1 MKKLFYAFPIL
12 WIFIPILFFSC
23 SEEPIPYELSEGDVI
38 SFRIDPDPTS
48 FFRSY
53 QTAPEMGGLPELY
66 YGQRDG
72 FSEIY
77 TLVEVYPVS
86 TPFFLDTTYSSD
98 STSYNFVDS
107 IKSVTFSLTLENA
120 DDSLSFPEL
129 FYYSG
134 DGDTTIFLENESSFY
149 TVGSTLE
156 KIELDSLISFTD
168 TLENVH
174 FSFDATSLFNNYML
188 DITRLN
194 SYTFKI
200 SGDGE
205 TDSLVAFTNPKLE
218 VQFSRTM
225 EIPDSTWD
233 STWVDTATYTARY
246 KLIIVNPGEWE
257 EGDSTTFSIGR
268 AKGLKSI
275 LRFNLDTLSMLPDNI
290 IFKDADLYLKCEN
303 TVTKSSFKVLAY
315 PLNDSL
321 DDNQFSKETRDSTN
335 VNDLIGNTSAIID
348 TLDGFLVLN
357 VRNYLNYIYLEQL
370 PQYGLQLSSSIDNDD
385 PFSIVTFIND
395 NTFKPYILM
404 RYVATN

>member
-48 FFRSY
+48 YFRSY
-53 QTAPEMGGLPELY
+53 QTAPEMGGLSELY

-77 TLVEVYPVS
+77 SLVEVYPVS
-86 TPFFLDTTYSSD
+86 APFFLDTTYSSD
-98 STSYNFVDS
+98 STSYYFVDS
-107 IKSVTFSLTLENA
+107 IESVTFSLTLENA
-120 DDSLSFPEL
+120 GDSLSSPEL
-129 FYYSG
+129 VYYSG

-149 TVGSTLE
+149 TIDQTLE
-156 KIELDSLISFTD
+156 KIELDSPISYTD

-174 FSFDATSLFNNYML
+174 FSFDATSLFNDYML
-188 DITRLN
+188 NTTRLN

-205 TDSLVAFTNPKLE
+205 TDSLVTFTNPRLE

-257 EGDSTTFSIGR
+257 EGESTFSIGR

-290 IFKDADLYLKCEN
+290 IFKDADLYLKCETTIN
-303 TVTKSSFKVLAY
+303 SFKVFAY
-315 PLNDSL
+315 PLKDSISINDFDLFSVEQMDTTALEFIGATSSTADSL
-321 DDNQFSKETRDSTN
+321 LILNIRDF
-335 VNDLIGNTSAIID
+335 V
-348 TLDGFLVLN
+348 
-357 VRNYLNYIYLEQL
+357 NYIYLNQL
-370 PQYGLQLSSSIDNDD
+370 TRYELQLSSSMGND
-385 PFSIVTFIND
+385 PFSTLTFINAGP
-395 NTFKPYILM
+395 FKPYLIM

>member
-48 FFRSY
+48 YFRSY
-53 QTAPEMGGLPELY
+53 QTAPEMGGLSELY

-77 TLVEVYPVS
+77 SLVEVYPIS
-86 TPFFLDTTYSSD
+86 APFFLDTTYSSD

-156 KIELDSLISFTD
+156 KIELDSLITFTD

-174 FSFDATSLFNNYML
+174 FSFDATSLFNDYML
-188 DITRLN
+188 ETTRLN

-200 SGDGE
+200 GGNEE
-205 TDSLVAFTNPKLE
+205 TDLLVTFTNPKLE

-257 EGDSTTFSIGR
+257 EGDSTFSIGR
-268 AKGLKSI
+268 AKGVKSI

-290 IFKDADLYLKCEN
+290 IFKDADLYLKCDTAIN
-303 TVTKSSFKVLAY
+303 SFKVFAY
-315 PLNDSL
+315 PLKDSISINDIDLFSVEQRDTTALEFIGATSSTVDSL
-321 DDNQFSKETRDSTN
+321 
-335 VNDLIGNTSAIID
+335 LI
-348 TLDGFLVLN
+348 LN
-357 VRNYLNYIYLEQL
+357 VRDFVNYIYLNQL
-370 PQYGLQLSSSIDNDD
+370 THYELQLSSSTGND
-385 PFSIVTFIND
+385 PFSTLTFINSGP
-395 NTFKPYILM
+395 FKPYIIM

>member
-48 FFRSY
+48 YFRSY
-53 QTAPEMGGLPELY
+53 QTAPEMGGLSELY

-77 TLVEVYPVS
+77 SLVEVYPVS
-86 TPFFLDTTYSSD
+86 APFFLDTTYSSD
-98 STSYNFVDS
+98 STSYYFVDS
-107 IKSVTFSLTLENA
+107 IESVTFSLTLENA
-120 DDSLSFPEL
+120 GDSLSSPEL
-129 FYYSG
+129 VYYSG

-149 TVGSTLE
+149 TIDQTLE
-156 KIELDSLISFTD
+156 KIELDSPISYTD

-174 FSFDATSLFNNYML
+174 FSFDATSLFNDYML
-188 DITRLN
+188 NTTRLN
-194 SYTFKI
+194 SYSFKI

-205 TDSLVAFTNPKLE
+205 TDSLVTFTNPRLE

-257 EGDSTTFSIGR
+257 EGESTFSIGR

-290 IFKDADLYLKCEN
+290 IFKDADLYLKCETTIN
-303 TVTKSSFKVLAY
+303 SFKVFAY
-315 PLNDSL
+315 PLKDSISINDFDLFSVEQMDTTALEFIGATSSTADSL
-321 DDNQFSKETRDSTN
+321 LILNIRDF
-335 VNDLIGNTSAIID
+335 V
-348 TLDGFLVLN
+348 
-357 VRNYLNYIYLEQL
+357 NYIYLNQL
-370 PQYGLQLSSSIDNDD
+370 TRYELQLSSSMGND
-385 PFSIVTFIND
+385 PFSTLTFINAGP
-395 NTFKPYILM
+395 FKPYLIM

>member
-1 MKKLFYAFPIL
+1 MKKPFYAFPIL

-38 SFRIDPDPTS
+38 SFRIDPDSTS
-48 FFRSY
+48 YFRSY
-53 QTAPEMGGLPELY
+53 QTAPEMGGLSELY

-77 TLVEVYPVS
+77 SLVEVYPVS
-86 TPFFLDTTYSSD
+86 APFFLDTTYSSD

-107 IKSVTFSLTLENA
+107 IKSVTFSLTLV
-120 DDSLSFPEL
+120 DSSNSQYHPVLSYF
-129 FYYSG
+129 SG
-134 DGDTTIFLENESSFY
+134 DVDTTIFLENESSFY
-149 TVGSTLE
+149 AIDPTLE
-156 KIELDSLISFTD
+156 KIELDSSISYTD

-174 FSFDATSLFNNYML
+174 FSFDATSLFNDYML
-188 DITRLN
+188 ETTRLN

-200 SGDGE
+200 GGDGE

-225 EIPDSTWD
+225 GIPDSTWD

-257 EGDSTTFSIGR
+257 EGESTFSIGR

-290 IFKDADLYLKCEN
+290 IFKDADLYLKCDTTIN
-303 TVTKSSFKVLAY
+303 SFKVFAY
-315 PLNDSL
+315 PLKDSISINDIDLFSVEQMDTTALEFIGATSSTVDSL
-321 DDNQFSKETRDSTN
+321 
-335 VNDLIGNTSAIID
+335 LI
-348 TLDGFLVLN
+348 LN
-357 VRNYLNYIYLEQL
+357 VRDFVNYIYLNQL
-370 PQYGLQLSSSIDNDD
+370 THYELQLSSSTGND
-385 PFSIVTFIND
+385 PFSTLTFINAGP
-395 NTFKPYILM
+395 FKPYIIM